1 MNLPI
6 AERELRIAAR
16 SPRTYR
22 GRLIAG
28 CIFGAITGWMFW
40 IASKIGNVSMIAPQ
54 TFAFIAHMALL
65 MCMFSGS
72 VTSDALSSEKRNG
85 TLGLLFLT
93 DLKGSDI
100 VFGKLAALGLI
111 AFYGLMGL
119 LPILAMPVLMGGIS
133 GQSVF
138 RTSLTLLN
146 ALLLSLSIGLWV
158 SARSWEQKRALN
170 GTVWIAVM
178 LMWLLPAF
186 TTVARLRYPALV
198 EYVEYL
204 ELLSP
209 MYQQSHSSPFGVALM
224 RQKYWQSLGLT
235 HLLAWFFLWRAC
247 AILPHK
253 WQDRAVISAIGRW
266 KKFLEELRYGS
277 SAIRAS
283 LRARLLRINAVHWL
297 SSRERFAPTNLW
309 LLLTAVLTG
318 WFAMWGWI
326 QWRYGGNGPPF
337 YGIGIPSTL
346 ILYLAMRVRSC
357 GIAGEI
363 IVRDRFSGA
372 LELLLSTT
380 LTERDVAR
388 GQWLTWARTV
398 LGPAIATAVIGTFVM
413 ICALFDVNDHEVGN
427 LLYVYV
433 ALVILFAADLVASV
447 WTGMWTA
454 CFSRTVSAAPGH
466 AILRLL
472 ALPWMLFFGGIT
484 LCIWL
489 KIGQHM
495 EFPEV
500 FTIWWLIVMTNNLF
514 WTVRSRRLFY
524 QRLRSAAAERYQ
536 PPMTKRSWWRFF
548 GMAENTSGEIRLS
561 KPA

>member
-40 IASKIGNVSMIAPQ
+40 ITSNIGNVSMIAPQ

-72 VTSDALSSEKRNG
+72 ITADALSSEKRNG

-93 DLKGSDI
+93 DLRGFDI
-100 VFGKLAALGLI
+100 VFGKLAALGLM

-146 ALLLSLSIGLWV
+146 ALFLSLSIGLWV
-158 SARSWEQKRALN
+158 SSRSWEQKRALN
-170 GTVWIAVM
+170 GSVWIVIF
-178 LMWLLPAF
+178 LMWILPALS
-186 TTVARLRYPALV
+186 TLVRMRYPGLAACA
-198 EYVEYL
+198 EYL
-204 ELLSP
+204 ELFSP

-224 RQKYWQSLGLT
+224 RQKYWLSLGAT

-247 AILPHK
+247 SILPHT
-253 WQDRAVISAIGRW
+253 WQDRAVLSAIGRW
-266 KKFLEELRYGS
+266 KKFWEELRYGS
-277 SAIRAS
+277 SIVRAS

-297 SSRERFAPTNLW
+297 SSRERFAPMNAW
-309 LLLTAVLTG
+309 LLVLAVVLG
-318 WFAMWGWI
+318 WIGLWGWI
-326 QWRYGGNGPPF
+326 QIRFGGNGPPF
-337 YGIGIPSTL
+337 FGIGIPATAL
-346 ILYLAMRVRSC
+346 LYLAMRVRSC
-357 GIAGEI
+357 SLPGEI
-363 IVRDRFSGA
+363 ITRDRFSGA

-388 GQWLTWARTV
+388 GQWLTWRRTL
-398 LGPAIATAVIGTFVM
+398 LGPAIAVGLIGTFVT
-413 ICALFDVNDHEVGN
+413 IAASFDVNPDEVG
-427 LLYVYV
+427 LLFYVYF
-433 ALVILFAADLVASV
+433 ALLILFASDLVASV

-454 CFSRTVSAAPGH
+454 CFARTAAAAPGQ
-466 AILRLL
+466 AIIRLL
-472 ALPWMLFFGGIT
+472 LLPWLVFVAGVTF
-484 LCIWL
+484 CV
-489 KIGQHM
+489 KFRIGQNI

-500 FTIWWLIVMTNNLF
+500 FTIWWLLCMANNLF
-514 WTVRSRRLFY
+514 WIGRSRRLFY
-524 QRLRSAAAERYQ
+524 QRLRTAAAERYQ
-536 PPMTKRSWWRFF
+536 PPAHKKPWWHF
-548 GMAENTSGEIRLS
+548 GFGQPPAAQIRLS
-561 KPA
+561 KTA